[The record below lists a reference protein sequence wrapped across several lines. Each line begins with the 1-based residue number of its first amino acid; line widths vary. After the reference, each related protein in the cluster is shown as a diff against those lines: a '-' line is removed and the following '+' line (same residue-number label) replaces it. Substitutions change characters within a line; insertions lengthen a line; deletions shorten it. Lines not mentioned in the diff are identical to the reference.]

1 MSFRKRDLMDYG
13 CCSYLP
19 MSVWAG
25 IPEPFGT
32 GELTSIEYLFHS
44 QSQKLEAIFK
54 DIYIAVDELQSD
66 GETQT
71 AYYNIGMDE
80 NHIRDNFMADFG
92 ELPLMRPYY
101 PDSNDGNKKSIGKI
115 LAVFKALLEENEY
128 KYRKLAQSLGFIYN
142 PIQNYN
148 MEEEAKDEET
158 PTGTETTSHTVN
170 ANKIGSIEVSGP
182 AENIQISEDQE
193 TGLKTVDFDFDEDRK
208 IGYSEKSAT
217 DMENGQKAS
226 GSNQSLTTGT
236 QVETKTYTTTNDDA
250 STGRLLGYE
259 QTNGTVGQLS
269 DIKGEQDKPVMAKI
283 TAGAPNFPSYTDTK
297 SFTTRKT
304 TKDHNLSRSGNIGVM
319 STQDMINQER
329 QVVRFS
335 LLREFFEDLVE
346 RICLQTWD

>member
-1 MSFRKRDLMDYG
+1 MSLKNRDWENFG

-32 GELTSIEYLFHS
+32 SELTSIEYLFHS

-66 GETQT
+66 GEVQT
-71 AYYNIGMDE
+71 AYYNIGMGE
-80 NHIRDNFMADFG
+80 NAIRDNFMADFG

-128 KYRKLAQSLGFIYN
+128 KYRKLAQSLGFVYN
-142 PIQNYN
+142 PIENYN
-148 MEEEAKDEET
+148 MVEEGKDEET
-158 PTGTETTSHTVN
+158 PSGTETVTHNVN
-170 ANKIGSIEVSGP
+170 ANRIGGVEVTGP
-182 AENIQISEDQE
+182 AENVVISEDQE
-193 TGLKTVDFDFDEDRK
+193 THLKNVSFDFDEDRK
-208 IGYSEKSAT
+208 IGYSEKSAS
-217 DMENGQKAS
+217 DMENGKKAS
-226 GSNQSLTTGT
+226 GSNQGLTTGE

-259 QTNGTVGQLS
+259 QTNGTIGQLS

-283 TAGAPNFPSYTDTK
+283 TAGAPNSPSYTDTK

-304 TKDHNLSRSGNIGVM
+304 TKDHDLTRSGNIGVTT
-319 STQDMINQER
+319 TQQMIDQER
-329 QVVRFS
+329 QVVRYS
-335 LLREFFEDLVE
+335 LIREFYEDLVE